1 LSFRCRKCL
10 PIIALAVLAAW
21 LGMASTGS
29 AASASASKATACEA
43 PRLQT
48 ADGCVSR
55 AAARTRIEAIVH
67 DEMGRNGL
75 KAAIVRVDTGAR
87 PLLSRAYG
95 QSMAGVPANR
105 RMHFRI
111 GSMAIPYLITVLLQL
126 QEEGRLSL
134 DDKLSEFRPQL
145 PDADRI
151 TLRELAE
158 NTSGYLDWI
167 QGNESFATA
176 LFGNVFKQWS
186 VRELLAIAFARG
198 MACAPRTCFIYAHT
212 NYAVLAQVISVVT
225 GRSVR
230 SEIEER
236 VLKPLGLR
244 GISISRLPAM
254 PGPVL
259 HSYNS
264 LRGHYEDATLWS
276 PSWTVGAGTVMS
288 GTIADVARSARAI
301 GSGALLS
308 PAASQEQFTPD
319 ASGLGKVAPG
329 IHFGLGILVGN
340 GWRVQNPNLNG
351 YTGIEAYL
359 PSRGISVAIVSTLL
373 QRSGASEA
381 AYSTDLFN
389 RIARYLTPAHLGLAV
404 KAPARSTASSARVSG
419 GGSAGLVKIGAGRKV
434 FLKCRGTGGPTVV
447 LISGFRGGYD
457 DWTHIM
463 AGPEAT
469 ARPSPRAVFPSVA
482 KFARVCAYD
491 RPGTAGFGG
500 ATSSST
506 PVRQPTTAADG
517 VADLHA
523 LLGAAGEPGPHLL
536 VAHSWGGMI
545 GRLYASTYPEEVAG
559 LVLVDPGSVFLKK
572 TLKPRQWDRFARAP
586 ASSANRKRS
595 RRPTTKAASRRSTP
609 RRRRPGSRPSSSPQ
623 ITPSPSAPATA
634 PGMPGSAPRID
645 SRASSAPNTSPTPTA
660 AITSPANDPGWSSPR
675 SGASGPA
682 TSPGCLRGRRR
693 CSSRRRRGGARRRP
707 PASSRRSAG

>member
-1 LSFRCRKCL
+1 LSFLRRKCL
-10 PIIALAVLAAW
+10 PALAVAVLAVAVLAAS
-21 LGMASTGS
+21 LGTAPFAMPTASV
-29 AASASASKATACEA
+29 ASAPPSGSTACKA

-55 AAARTRIEAIVH
+55 AAARRRIEAIVR
-67 DEMGRNGL
+67 DEMSHQGL
-75 KAAIVRVDTGAR
+75 KAAIVRVDTGAK
-87 PLLSRAYG
+87 PLLSHAYG
-95 QSMAGVPANR
+95 RSMAGVPANR

-167 QGNESFATA
+167 QGNEPFAAA
-176 LFGNVFKQWS
+176 LFGNVFKQWT
-186 VRELLAIAFARG
+186 VPELLSIAFARG
-198 MACAPRTCFIYAHT
+198 MGCAPGTCFTYAHT

-225 GRSVR
+225 GHSVR
-230 SEIEER
+230 SEIEQR

-244 GISISRLPAM
+244 GIAISRLPAM

-264 LRGHYEDATLWS
+264 LRGNYEDSTYWS

-301 GSGALLS
+301 GTGALLS
-308 PAASQEQFTPD
+308 PAASSEQFAPD
-319 ASGLGKVAPG
+319 ASGLGAVAPG

-389 RIARYLTPAHLGLAV
+389 RIARYLTPGHPGLAV
-404 KAPARSTASSARVSG
+404 KAAAPSTASASRVAD
-419 GGSAGLVKIGAGRKV
+419 GGSDGLVEIGDGRKLL
-434 FLKCRGTGGPTVV
+434 LKCRGTGGPTVV
-447 LISGFRGGYD
+447 LISGFRGGDD
-457 DWTHIM
+457 DWTNV
-463 AGPEAT
+463 ATGPEAT
-469 ARPSPRAVFPSVA
+469 PRPSPRAVFPRVA
-482 KFARVCAYD
+482 KFGRACAYD
-491 RPGTAGFGG
+491 RPGTESFGG
-500 ATSSST
+500 AMSPST

-517 VADLHA
+517 VTDLHA
-523 LLGAAGEPGPHLL
+523 LLGAAGEQGPYLL

-559 LVLVDPGSVFLKK
+559 LVLLDPGSVFLKK
-572 TLKPRQWDRFARAP
+572 TLKPAQWDRFAGAARKLGKPKTLEAADYESSVKEIDAAP
-586 ASSANRKRS
+586 PPAKVPAVVLTSDHPFPFGAGDGTWHAWLGAQNRLATELGAEHITDTDSGHYIGGERPGLVVNAVRRVRS
-595 RRPTTKAASRRSTP
+595 RYFAGT
-609 RRRRPGSRPSSSPQ
+609 SSSP
-623 ITPSPSAPATA
+623 
-634 PGMPGSAPRID
+634 
-645 SRASSAPNTSPTPTA
+645 
-660 AITSPANDPGWSSPR
+660 
-675 SGASGPA
+675 
-682 TSPGCLRGRRR
+682 
-693 CSSRRRRGGARRRP
+693 
-707 PASSRRSAG
+707 

>member
-1 LSFRCRKCL
+1 MSFLRRKCL
-10 PIIALAVLAAW
+10 PVVALAAIGAALA
-21 LGMASTGS
+21 MAPTAS
-29 AASASASKATACEA
+29 AASAPPSPAAACEA

-55 AAARTRIEAIVH
+55 AAARRKIEAIVR
-67 DEMGRNGL
+67 DEMARQGL
-75 KAAIVRVDTGAR
+75 KAAIVRVDTGTR

-95 QSMAGVPANR
+95 QSMAGVPANT

-134 DDKLSEFRPQL
+134 DDKLSEYRPQL
-145 PDADRI
+145 PDANQI
-151 TLRELAE
+151 TLRMLAE

-167 QGNESFATA
+167 QGNKSFATA

-198 MACAPRTCFIYAHT
+198 MGCAPGTCFKYAHT

-225 GRSVR
+225 GHSVR
-230 SEIEER
+230 SEIEQR

-244 GISISRLPAM
+244 GIAISRLPTM

-264 LRGHYEDATLWS
+264 LRGNYEDSTFWS

-308 PAASQEQFTPD
+308 PAASRERFAADP
-319 ASGLGKVAPG
+319 SGLGTVAPG

-359 PSRGISVAIVSTLL
+359 PSRQISVAIVTTLL
-373 QRSGASEA
+373 PRSGASET
-381 AYSTDLFN
+381 AYSTELFN
-389 RIARYLTPAHLGLAV
+389 RLARYLTPGHPGLAV
-404 KAPARSTASSARVSG
+404 KASGGSPTASRRPAESGNARSGNFS
-419 GGSAGLVKIGAGRKV
+419 GLVKIGDGRKL
-434 FLKCRGTGGPTVV
+434 FLRCHGIGSPTVV
-447 LISGFRGGYD
+447 LISGFRGGFD
-457 DWTHIM
+457 DWTHVV
-463 AGPEAT
+463 AGPGKAP
-469 ARPSPRAVFPSVA
+469 RPSSRAVFPRVSQ
-482 KFARVCAYD
+482 FTRVCAYD
-491 RPGTAGFGG
+491 RPGTESFNG
-500 ATSSST
+500 ALSPST

-523 LLGAAGEPGPHLL
+523 LLGAAGGKAPYVL

-545 GRLYASTYPEEVAG
+545 AQLYARTYPQQVAG
-559 LVLVDPGSVFLKK
+559 LVLLDPGSPYLKQ
-572 TLKPRQWDRFARAP
+572 TLKPAQWRRFASGARKLGDPRTLEAAAYEPSVEEIEAAP
-586 ASSANRKRS
+586 PAPKLPAVVLSSDHPFPFGAGGNGTW
-595 RRPTTKAASRRSTP
+595 PAWLGAQDLLAAGLGARHVTHTDSGHYIAGE
-609 RRRRPGSRPSSSPQ
+609 RPGLVVAAVRQ
-623 ITPSPSAPATA
+623 VVAGDVEAAPV
-634 PGMPGSAPRID
+634 G
-645 SRASSAPNTSPTPTA
+645 
-660 AITSPANDPGWSSPR
+660 NDW
-675 SGASGPA
+675 
-682 TSPGCLRGRRR
+682 
-693 CSSRRRRGGARRRP
+693 
-707 PASSRRSAG
+707 